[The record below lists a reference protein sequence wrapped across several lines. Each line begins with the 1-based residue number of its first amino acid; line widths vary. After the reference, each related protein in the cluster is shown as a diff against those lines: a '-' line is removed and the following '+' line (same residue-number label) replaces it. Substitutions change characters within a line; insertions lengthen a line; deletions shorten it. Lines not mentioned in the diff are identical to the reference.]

1 MSPSP
6 GSVLAE
12 SSSGARR
19 PAWQVPAHR
28 SPKPIPAVCT
38 DRTSARRTMKGTTS
52 DARTG
57 VQVRPDLFVAY
68 AESDSEWVH
77 GFLLPELGLDP
88 QSVLTPQDFTP
99 GAVVVQDLERAV
111 ETARLTV
118 LVLSPAFGMSPWS
131 AFAELLATHDSL
143 RRNSDR
149 LVPLLL
155 KPYDLPLH
163 LDFRVRLDC
172 TVRSRW
178 EAEAARL
185 RGLLQRGPPPAEQLD
200 CPYPGLVAFGH
211 EDAGQFF
218 GRNRESDDISR
229 RVRLHNFLLV
239 IGPSGS
245 GKSSLLSAGVLP
257 RLMATDPD
265 SWLVRT
271 LRPDAQSWQSLT
283 SMLGG
288 EWLTAS
294 EDQLSERLDTI
305 LRAASGAQRLLV
317 FLDQAEAIFLLPPEE
332 RDSFLALLDRM
343 RRVDR
348 CAVVLAMRADFFADL
363 MSSVLWPISGGE
375 RVEIPPLRGAAL
387 REAITRPAAGV
398 GVYLEPVLAE
408 RLLHDAGEEPGAL
421 PLVQET
427 MRLLWERRTRRLL
440 TVSAY
445 EDLGGQGR
453 SGLAAALATR
463 ADATIAALSPT
474 QQTIAR
480 RIFLRLVQL
489 GEGRQ
494 DTRRQQAVSA
504 LRAPGDDPR
513 LFEATLRHLT
523 DRRLLTI
530 TSVDNQKP
538 AVDLGHEAMIAHWPT
553 LRDWIEESRESE
565 IARRR
570 IERDA
575 DDWQRDGRDR
585 GELYRRRKLAGALE
599 LSAKHEYELSQS
611 AVRFLAAS
619 RRRRLLGRVGLGTVA
634 MAALAG
640 IAWLA
645 IPPIRQ
651 AWLRHEAEALSPA
664 VRLAGGPAIV
674 GPGHQRVIFP
684 PLLVDVHEVTN
695 QQYRYCV
702 QALVC
707 APPDEPYYDARFAN
721 GNRDLPVVFVTA
733 YDAAQFCSWLGRR
746 LPTVAEWERA
756 AGGTDGALYPWGN
769 APPKPGQVNAPFG
782 RRQPPRGLVPAASP
796 AFASGQREGVEQLIG
811 NAAEWTATLV
821 LYIPNSSKLVQQGT
835 WNGRSRVRLLAVMGG
850 GWQEN
855 VVNATYAAGTA
866 PNSAD
871 AETGF
876 RCFATMK

>member
-1 MSPSP
+1 
-6 GSVLAE
+6 
-12 SSSGARR
+12 
-19 PAWQVPAHR
+19 
-28 SPKPIPAVCT
+28 
-38 DRTSARRTMKGTTS
+38 
-52 DARTG
+52 
-57 VQVRPDLFVAY
+57 
-68 AESDSEWVH
+68 
-77 GFLLPELGLDP
+77 
-88 QSVLTPQDFTP
+88 LTPQDFRP
-99 GAVVVQDLERAV
+99 GAVVVQELERAV

-131 AFAELLATHDSL
+131 ALAELLATHDSL

-149 LVPLLL
+149 LVPVLLE
-155 KPYDLPLH
+155 PYELPLH

-185 RGLLQRGPPPAEQLD
+185 RELLQRGLPPAEQLD

-218 GRNRESDDISR
+218 GRDRESDDISR

-271 LRPDAQSWQSLT
+271 LRPDAQAWQPLT

-288 EWLTAS
+288 GWLTAS

-332 RDSFLALLDRM
+332 RDSFLALLDRL

-348 CAVVLAMRADFFADL
+348 CVVVLAMRADFFSDL

-398 GVYLEPVLAE
+398 GVYLESVLAE

-463 ADATIAALSPT
+463 ADATIATLPPA
-474 QQTIAR
+474 QQIIAR
-480 RIFLRLVQL
+480 RIFVRLVQL

-494 DTRRQQAVSA
+494 DTRRQQAVGA
-504 LRAPGDDPR
+504 LRAPGDDPA
-513 LFEATLRHLT
+513 LFDSTLRHLT
-523 DRRLLTI
+523 DRRLVTV
-530 TSVDNQKP
+530 SRADGQEP
-538 AVDLGHEAMIAHWPT
+538 AVDLGHEVMIAHWPT
-553 LRDWIEESRESE
+553 LRDWIDESRESE
-565 IARRR
+565 LERRR

-575 DDWQRDGRDR
+575 DDWQRNGRDR
-585 GELYRRRKLAGALE
+585 GELYRRRKLADALE
-599 LSAKHEYELSQS
+599 LAAKHEYELSQN

-619 RRRRLLGRVGLGTVA
+619 RRRRLLGRLGLGLVA

-645 IPPIRQ
+645 IPQIRE

-664 VRLAGGPAIV
+664 QRLTGGPAIV
-674 GPGHQRVIFP
+674 DPGNRLVRFP
-684 PLLVDVHEVTN
+684 ALLVDVHEVTN

-707 APPDEPYYDARFAN
+707 APPDEPYGKARFAN
-721 GNRDLPVVFVTA
+721 GNRDLPVVYVTA

-746 LPTVAEWERA
+746 LPTEAEWERA
-756 AGGTDGALYPWGN
+756 AGEIDGTRYPWGN
-769 APPKPGQVNAPFG
+769 AAPEQGQVNAPFG
-782 RRQPPRGLVPAASP
+782 RHHPPHGLAPAASP
-796 AFASGQREGVEQLIG
+796 AFASGESKEGVEQLIG
-811 NAAEWTATLV
+811 NAAEWTATIV
-821 LYIPNSSKLVQQGT
+821 RSIPNSSRLVQQGT
-835 WNGRSRVRLLAVMGG
+835 WNGHSRVPSLAVMGG

-855 VVNATYAAGTA
+855 VVDATYAIAGM
-866 PNSAD
+866 PNVGD

-876 RCFATMK
+876 RCIATMK

>member
-1 MSPSP
+1 
-6 GSVLAE
+6 
-12 SSSGARR
+12 
-19 PAWQVPAHR
+19 
-28 SPKPIPAVCT
+28 
-38 DRTSARRTMKGTTS
+38 MKGTTS

-57 VQVRPDLFVAY
+57 VQVQPELFVAY

-77 GFLLPELGLDP
+77 GFFLPELGLDP
-88 QSVLTPQDFTP
+88 QSVSTPQDFRP
-99 GAVVVQDLERAV
+99 GAVVVQELERAV

-149 LVPLLL
+149 LVPVLLE
-155 KPYDLPLH
+155 PYELPLH

-178 EAEAARL
+178 ESEVGRL
-185 RGLLQRGPPPAEQLD
+185 RELLQRRPPPAERLE
-200 CPYPGLVAFGH
+200 CPYPGLVAFGR
-211 EDAGQFF
+211 EEAGQFF
-218 GRNRESDDISR
+218 GRDRESDEISR
-229 RVRLHNFLLV
+229 RVRQHNFLLV

-265 SWLVRT
+265 RWLVRA
-271 LRPDAQSWQSLT
+271 LRPDAQAWQSLT

-288 EWLTAS
+288 GWLTAS

-305 LRAASGAQRLLV
+305 LHAASGAQRLLV

-332 RDSFLALLDRM
+332 RDSFLTLLDRI

-348 CAVVLAMRADFFADL
+348 CVVVLAMRADFFSDL
-363 MSSVLWPISGGE
+363 MSSALWPISGGE
-375 RVEIPPLRGAAL
+375 RVEIAPLRGDAL
-387 REAITRPAAGV
+387 REAITRPATDV
-398 GVYLEPVLAE
+398 GVHFEPVLAE

-463 ADATIAALSPT
+463 ADATIAALSPA
-474 QQTIAR
+474 QQIIAR
-480 RIFLRLVQL
+480 RIFVRLVQL

-494 DTRRQQAVSA
+494 DTRRQQAVGA
-504 LRAPGDDPR
+504 LQAPGDDPA
-513 LFEATLRHLT
+513 LFDSTLRHLT
-523 DRRLLTI
+523 DRRLVTV
-530 TSVDNQKP
+530 SRADGQEP

-553 LRDWIEESRESE
+553 LRDWIEESRASE

-575 DDWQRDGRDR
+575 DDWQRNGRDR
-585 GELYRRRKLAGALE
+585 GELYRRRKLADALE
-599 LSAKHEYELSQS
+599 LTAKHEYELSQN
-611 AVRFLAAS
+611 AVRFLAAG
-619 RRRRLLGRVGLGTVA
+619 RRRRLLGWLGLGMVA

-645 IPPIRQ
+645 IPRIRG

-674 GPGHQRVIFP
+674 GPSDRRATFP
-684 PLLVDVHEVTN
+684 PLLADIHEVTN

-702 QALVC
+702 QALQC
-707 APPDEPYYDARFAN
+707 APPEEPYGDAHYAN
-721 GNRDLPVVFVTA
+721 GNRNLPVVYVTA
-733 YDAAQFCSWLGRR
+733 YDAAQFCTWLGRR
-746 LPTVAEWERA
+746 LPTEPEWERIA
-756 AGGTDGALYPWGN
+756 RGTDGAQYPWGN
-769 APPKPGQVNAPFG
+769 TPPKPRQVNATVG
-782 RRQPPRGLVPAASP
+782 ARPPGHLMPADSP
-796 AFASGQREGVEQLIG
+796 GYRSGDSTDKVEQLIG
-811 NAAEWTATLV
+811 NVQEWTATPGGYV
-821 LYIPNSSKLVQQGT
+821 GDTKRIIQQGK
-835 WNGRSRVRLLAVMGG
+835 WNGRDRVPGLVVIGG
-850 GWQEN
+850 GYLDPAIP
-855 VVNATYAAGTA
+855 VVASRIVFDSTNA
-866 PNSAD
+866 NE
-871 AETGF
+871 ETGF
-876 RCFATMK
+876 RCVATTN

>member
-1 MSPSP
+1 
-6 GSVLAE
+6 
-12 SSSGARR
+12 
-19 PAWQVPAHR
+19 
-28 SPKPIPAVCT
+28 
-38 DRTSARRTMKGTTS
+38 MKGTTS

-57 VQVRPDLFVAY
+57 VQVQPELFVAC
-68 AESDSEWVH
+68 ADSDSEWVH
-77 GFLLPELGLDP
+77 GFLLPELGLDR
-88 QSVLTPQDFTP
+88 QSVLTPQDFRP
-99 GAVVVQDLERAV
+99 GAVVVQELERAV
-111 ETARLTV
+111 ETARLTI

-163 LDFRVRLDC
+163 VDFRVRLDC

-178 EAEAARL
+178 EAEASRL
-185 RGLLQRGPPPAEQLD
+185 RELLQRGTPPAEQLD

-218 GRNRESDDISR
+218 GRDQESDDISR

-257 RLMATDPD
+257 RLMAADPD

-271 LRPDAQSWQSLT
+271 LRPDAQAWQSLT

-288 EWLTAS
+288 EWLIAS
-294 EDQLSERLDTI
+294 EAQLSERLDTI

-332 RDSFLALLDRM
+332 RDSFLTLLDRL

-348 CAVVLAMRADFFADL
+348 CVVVLAMRADFFSDL

-398 GVYLEPVLAE
+398 GVHLEPVLAE

-463 ADATIAALSPT
+463 ADATIATLSPA
-474 QQTIAR
+474 QQMVAR
-480 RIFLRLVQL
+480 RIFVRLVQL

-494 DTRRQQAVSA
+494 DTRRQQAVGA
-504 LRAPGDDPR
+504 LRAPGDDPA
-513 LFEATLRHLT
+513 LFDSTLRHLT
-523 DRRLLTI
+523 DRRLVTV
-530 TSVDNQKP
+530 SRADGQEP

-553 LRDWIEESRESE
+553 LRDWIEESRASE
-565 IARRR
+565 LERRR

-575 DDWQRDGRDR
+575 DDWRRNGRDR
-585 GELYRRRKLAGALE
+585 GELYRRHKLAHALDLARSHDHE
-599 LSAKHEYELSQS
+599 LSHN
-611 AVRFLAAS
+611 AVQFLAAG
-619 RRRRLLGRVGLGTVA
+619 RRRRLLARLSLVMVAVVALG
-634 MAALAG
+634 G
-640 IAWLA
+640 IVWLA
-645 IPPIRQ
+645 KAPVQQ
-651 AWLRHEAEALSPA
+651 AWWKRQAEALSPA
-664 VRLAGGPAIV
+664 VRLPGGPAIV
-674 GPGHQRVIFP
+674 DPGHRRVILP
-684 PLLVDVHEVTN
+684 PLLMDVHEVTN

-702 QALVC
+702 QALRC
-707 APPDEPYYDARFAN
+707 APPEEPYGNARFAT

-746 LPTVAEWERA
+746 LPTEAEWERA
-756 AGGTDGALYPWGN
+756 ARGTNGARYPWGN
-769 APPKPGQVNAPFG
+769 AAPEQGQVNAGVDHLPH
-782 RRQPPRGLVPAASP
+782 GLVPAVSP
-796 AFASGQREGVEQLIG
+796 AFARGQSKEGVEQLIG
-811 NAAEWTATLV
+811 NAAEWTETIV
-821 LYIPNSSKLVQQGT
+821 RYIHDGPQLVQQGT
-835 WNGRSRVRLLAVMGG
+835 WNGRDRVRTLAVMGV
-850 GWQEN
+850 GWQQSVANE
-855 VVNATYAAGTA
+855 TYVIGRV
-866 PNSAD
+866 PYSGDN
-871 AETGF
+871 ETGF
-876 RCFATMK
+876 RCITTMK